1 MYENVGGLE
10 SRIYG
15 VGQKRGLQTHDHDFD
30 TTVDM
35 HQNTVAFYIHCV
47 IKTTTTTRRLHRPFN
62 SIKCNE
68 RVCEHTLL
76 VYLWIYRNVVD
87 LLQSNFQQF
96 LYYLYDL

>member
-35 HQNTVAFYIHCV
+35 HQNTVAFLY
-47 IKTTTTTRRLHRPFN
+47 
-62 SIKCNE
+62 
-68 RVCEHTLL
+68 TLC
-76 VYLWIYRNVVD
+76 Y
-87 LLQSNFQQF
+87 
-96 LYYLYDL
+96 